1 MFAEVFSQVLILMI
15 LVALGAL
22 LSKTGILTESG
33 VRSITDMVLMT
44 VTPCVIIKSFV
55 REFDAK
61 ALKGLLISFL
71 IAVMVHIGFIVLSRI
86 ILHSKDISR
95 ERVLR
100 LGVVFTNCGYMS
112 LPLQEAILGETGV
125 FYGSSFIA
133 IFNLFVWSYGI
144 ITISGDKKYLTP
156 KKLVFNP
163 GMIGLAVGL
172 VIFLFS
178 LPVPKIIYQPI
189 SFIAALNTPLPMIII
204 GYHLSKTDILKSIKD
219 LQCLLA
225 SLVRMLLLP
234 AVAIALM
241 YLCRVRGDML
251 VSAAI
256 SCSAPTAA
264 ITTMFASKF
273 GGDTELSVNMVS
285 LTTIMSLLTMPL
297 IITAAQLI
305 A

>member
-15 LVALGAL
+15 LVALGAM

-71 IAVMVHIGFIVLSRI
+71 IAALVHIGFIVLSRI

-100 LGVVFTNCGYMS
+100 LGVIFTNCGYMS

-172 VIFLFS
+172 VVFLFS
-178 LPVPKIIYQPI
+178 IPVPKIIYQPI
-189 SFIAALNTPLPMIII
+189 SFVASLNTPLPMIII

-234 AVAIALM
+234 SVAIVLM

-297 IITAAQLI
+297 MITAAQMI

>member
-100 LGVVFTNCGYMS
+100 LGAIFTNCGYMS

-297 IITAAQLI
+297 IITAAQMI

>member
-15 LVALGAL
+15 LVALGAM

-71 IAVMVHIGFIVLSRI
+71 IAALVHIGFIVLSRI

-100 LGVVFTNCGYMS
+100 LGVIFTNCGYMS

-178 LPVPKIIYQPI
+178 IPVPKIIYQPI
-189 SFIAALNTPLPMIII
+189 SFVASLNTPLPMIII

-234 AVAIALM
+234 SVAIALM

-251 VSAAI
+251 VSAVI

-297 IITAAQLI
+297 MITAAQII

>member
-71 IAVMVHIGFIVLSRI
+71 IAALVHIGFIVLSRI

-100 LGVVFTNCGYMS
+100 LGVIFTNCGYMS

-163 GMIGLAVGL
+163 GMIGLAVGI

-178 LPVPKIIYQPI
+178 IPVPKIIYQPI
-189 SFIAALNTPLPMIII
+189 SFVASLNTPLPMIII

-234 AVAIALM
+234 SVAIALM

-297 IITAAQLI
+297 MITAAQMI

>member
-15 LVALGAL
+15 LVALGAM

-71 IAVMVHIGFIVLSRI
+71 IAALVHIGFIVLSRI

-100 LGVVFTNCGYMS
+100 LGVIFTNCGYMS

-172 VIFLFS
+172 VIFLLS

-189 SFIAALNTPLPMIII
+189 SFVASLNTPLPMIII

-234 AVAIALM
+234 SVAIALM

-297 IITAAQLI
+297 MITAAQMI

>member
-234 AVAIALM
+234 SVAIALM

-297 IITAAQLI
+297 IITAAQMI

>member
-234 AVAIALM
+234 SVAIALM

>member
-204 GYHLSKTDILKSIKD
+204 GYHLSKTDIFKSMKD

-234 AVAIALM
+234 SVAIALM

>member
-15 LVALGAL
+15 LVALGAM

-71 IAVMVHIGFIVLSRI
+71 IAALVHIGFIVLSRI

-100 LGVVFTNCGYMS
+100 LGVIFTNCGYMS

-178 LPVPKIIYQPI
+178 IPVPKIIYQPI
-189 SFIAALNTPLPMIII
+189 SFIASLNTPLPMIII

-225 SLVRMLLLP
+225 SLVRMLVLP
-234 AVAIALM
+234 SVAIALM

-297 IITAAQLI
+297 MITAAQMI

>member
-22 LSKTGILTESG
+22 LSKTGILTELG

-234 AVAIALM
+234 SVAIALM

-297 IITAAQLI
+297 IITAAQMI

>member
-15 LVALGAL
+15 LVALGAM

-71 IAVMVHIGFIVLSRI
+71 IATLVHIGFIVLSRI

-100 LGVVFTNCGYMS
+100 LGVIFTNCGYMS

-178 LPVPKIIYQPI
+178 IPVPKIIYQPI
-189 SFIAALNTPLPMIII
+189 SFVASLNTPLPMIII

-234 AVAIALM
+234 SVAIALM

-297 IITAAQLI
+297 MITAAQMI

>member
-1 MFAEVFSQVLILMI
+1 MFAEVFSQVLILMT

-297 IITAAQLI
+297 IITAAQMI

>member
-15 LVALGAL
+15 LVALGAM

-71 IAVMVHIGFIVLSRI
+71 IAALVHIGFIVLSRI

-100 LGVVFTNCGYMS
+100 LGVIFTNCGYMS

-178 LPVPKIIYQPI
+178 IPVPKIIYQPI
-189 SFIAALNTPLPMIII
+189 SFVASLNTPLPMIII

-234 AVAIALM
+234 SVAIALM

-297 IITAAQLI
+297 MITAAQMI

>member
-86 ILHSKDISR
+86 ILHSKAISR

-234 AVAIALM
+234 SVAIALM

>member
-55 REFDAK
+55 RKFDST

-71 IAVMVHIGFIVLSRI
+71 IAALVHIGFIVLSRI

-100 LGVVFTNCGYMS
+100 LGVIFTNCGYMS

-156 KKLVFNP
+156 KKLIINP
-163 GMIGLAVGL
+163 GMTGLAVGL
-172 VIFLFS
+172 VIFLLS

-189 SFIAALNTPLPMIII
+189 SFIASLNTPLPMIII
-204 GYHLSKTDILKSIKD
+204 GYHLSKSDIIKSLKDIN
-219 LQCLLA
+219 CLFA

-234 AVAIALM
+234 AIAIGVM
-241 YLCRVRGDML
+241 YLCGVRGDML

-264 ITTMFASKF
+264 ITTMFAAKF

-297 IITAAQLI
+297 MITAAQMI

>member
-15 LVALGAL
+15 LVALGAM

-71 IAVMVHIGFIVLSRI
+71 IAALVHIGFIVLSRI

-100 LGVVFTNCGYMS
+100 LGVIFTNCGYMS

-178 LPVPKIIYQPI
+178 IPVPKIIYQPI
-189 SFIAALNTPLPMIII
+189 SFVASLNTPLPMIII

-234 AVAIALM
+234 SVAIALR

-297 IITAAQLI
+297 MITAAQMI

>member
-15 LVALGAL
+15 LVALGAM

-71 IAVMVHIGFIVLSRI
+71 IAALVHIGFIVLSRI

-178 LPVPKIIYQPI
+178 IPVPKIIYQPI
-189 SFIAALNTPLPMIII
+189 SFVASLNTPLPMIII

-234 AVAIALM
+234 SVAIALM

>member
-15 LVALGAL
+15 LVALGAM

-112 LPLQEAILGETGV
+112 LPLQEAILGEMGV

-219 LQCLLA
+219 QQCLLA

-234 AVAIALM
+234 SVAIALM